1 VAIGEPLK
9 RREHAQQSEGKS
21 ESKGSYTGR
30 DAAGRKTSYLARLRK
45 AQGGDGKFVKVT
57 NLGPVTQMF
66 TSSSATP
73 EKPKPDQNAGDAK
86 PVEAPA
92 QSSSSATP

>member
-1 VAIGEPLK
+1 MHNNPRENPNQKEAAPVEMQPGESL
-9 RREHAQQSEGKS
+9 
-21 ESKGSYTGR
+21 
-30 DAAGRKTSYLARLRK
+30 TSYLARLRK
-45 AQGGDGKFVKVT
+45 AQGGDGKFLKVT

-66 TSSSATP
+66 TRSSTTP
-73 EKPKPDQNAGDAK
+73 EKPKPDQNTGDSK